1 MYRDDDI
8 HEAYYIDGQYRVDTS
23 HNRPTRQIEPPL
35 SWTPVLLTTIYII
48 SPIDLLPDVVPVL
61 GWGDD
66 IFALVYLIWL
76 LYMRLR

>member
-1 MYRDDDI
+1 MYRDNDI

-23 HNRPTRQIEPPL
+23 RSRPTKQPDPPL
-35 SWTPVLLTTIYII
+35 SMVPVLITGLYII
-48 SPIDLLPDVVPVL
+48 SPIDLLPDFIPVL

-66 IFALVYLIWL
+66 ILAFVYLIWL